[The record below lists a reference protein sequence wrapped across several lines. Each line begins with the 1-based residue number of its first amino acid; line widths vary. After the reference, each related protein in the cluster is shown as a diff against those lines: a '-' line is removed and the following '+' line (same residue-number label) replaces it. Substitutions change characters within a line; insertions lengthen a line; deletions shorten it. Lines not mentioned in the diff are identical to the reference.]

1 MNQYEWEIAQAEA
14 MIAALQ
20 RKVVALSREN
30 EDPLPEQET
39 HLSMRRPHCW
49 DSYDSWGPN
58 SSDRTD
64 FSRSKNRWS
73 RNTKQGKLQRVKP
86 PHKAW

>member
-1 MNQYEWEIAQAEA
+1 MNQYEWDIAQAKA

-20 RKVVALSREN
+20 RKIRALSREN
-30 EDPLPEQET
+30 EDSLPEQEMNE
-39 HLSMRRPHCW
+39 SMRRPHCW
-49 DSYDSWGPN
+49 EGLDSWGPN

-64 FSRSKNRWS
+64 FSRSKRGWS